1 MAIQDLHL
9 PKEEDYEQLQETFDT
24 FLKVKKLMCSSA
36 DIFSRFSVHYSSSLN
51 GEITIYYKENELNL
65 AYYPKEHKYKM
76 VVSSFSTNSEFYSI
90 LNQLKG
96 MFDIS
101 VEKKET
107 FEMRGYYKGMKNIET
122 TYALVLKEDKDAE

>member
-36 DIFSRFSVHYSSSLN
+36 DIFSRFSVHFSSSLN

-76 VVSSFSTNSEFYSI
+76 VVSSFSANSEFYSI
-90 LNQLKG
+90 FNLLKG

-107 FEMRGYYKGMKNIET
+107 FEMKGYYKDMKNIET
-122 TYALVLKEDKDAE
+122 TYALILKENKDAE

>member
-1 MAIQDLHL
+1 MAIQDRYL
-9 PKEEDYEQLQETFDT
+9 PKDEDYEQLQETFDT

-36 DIFSRFSVHYSSSLN
+36 DVYSRFSVHFSSALN
-51 GEITIYYKENELNL
+51 GEITISARDNDITLCYFL
-65 AYYPKEHKYKM
+65 KEHKYKM

-96 MFDIS
+96 MFNIS

-107 FEMRGYYKGMKNIET
+107 YEMRGYYKGMKNIET